1 MNFLAPFALALAGAV
16 AVPLVLHLLRRRTG
30 EKVDFPAIRYLL
42 RAEREH
48 SRQLKLR
55 NLALM
60 LLRVFAILALA
71 LAAARPIGR
80 LAGGSHAPTAMA
92 IVLDN
97 SLSTSVVINGA
108 PVLARLK
115 DAARAAIGR
124 ANPSDR
130 LWLVTADS
138 RVVGGTAGAVRAA
151 LDRTEAL
158 AGAGDLRAAVARAAQ
173 LVRGGGLPSRQLAI
187 LTDAQ
192 ATSWG
197 SAVPLDG
204 VATSVFAP
212 ALVPPKNRAVI
223 SAVAEPPH
231 WTPRGAVRAMTTATD
246 SVTFRVALG
255 TRAAARGIVAP
266 GEEIVVRLAPTD
278 RGWMSGAV
286 ELEPDELRGDDI
298 RWFAVHV
305 GSAPGVTAEAAA
317 GVFAR
322 TAVDALAQE
331 GRVSRGN
338 EIVIAGAESA
348 KRPGVLFAPSDPVQ
362 IGAANRALERA
373 DIPWKFGA
381 VRNGPAPVT
390 GAGLSGVSALRWYAI
405 APRGALQPGSV
416 DTVASVGSDPWAVAG
431 DGYVLVASPLTA
443 EGTDLPLRASWVP
456 WLGSAIADH
465 LSGDAGAITE
475 AAPGAAVARPV
486 WAHELEEPDGTR
498 RPVADARLE
507 APSRPGVYFWLRG
520 TQRAGALVVNPEVSE
535 SDLARLP
542 LAQLRSRFTG
552 ADVAATDDAARWTA
566 LAFSFSGRRALS
578 GAFLLFALL
587 MLAGEAFVTRSIA
600 PKAD

>member
-1 MNFLAPFALALAGAV
+1 MNFLAPLALVLATAS

-55 NLALM
+55 NLLLM
-60 LLRVFAILALA
+60 LLRVCAVLALA

-80 LAGGSHAPTAMA
+80 LAGSSHAPTSIA

-124 ANPSDR
+124 ANASDR

-138 RVVGGTAGAVRAA
+138 RVVGGSVSAVRSA

-158 AGAGDLRAAVARAAQ
+158 AGAGDMHAAVSRAAQ

-187 LTDAQ
+187 LTDGQ
-192 ATSWG
+192 ASSWIA
-197 SAVPLDG
+197 AVPLDG
-204 VATSVFAP
+204 VAATVFAP
-212 ALVPPKNRAVI
+212 ALTPPKNRSVV
-223 SAVAEPPH
+223 SALAEPPH
-231 WTPRGAVRAMTTATD
+231 WTPRGAVRATTTSTD

-255 TRAAARGIVAP
+255 ARAAARGIVAP
-266 GEEIVVRLAPTD
+266 GEDIVVRLAPSE
-278 RGWMSGAV
+278 RGWISGAV
-286 ELEPDELRGDDI
+286 ELEPDELRGDDV
-298 RWFAVHV
+298 RWFAVHI
-305 GSAPGVTAEAAA
+305 GSAPAVNAEPGA
-317 GVFAR
+317 GPFAR

-331 GRVSRGN
+331 GRISHGSDIAV
-338 EIVIAGAESA
+338 AGAESA
-348 KRPGVLFAPSDPVQ
+348 KKPGVLFAPADPVQ
-362 IGAANRALERA
+362 LGAANRALERA
-373 DIPWKFGA
+373 GIPWKFGA

-390 GAGLSGVSALRWYAI
+390 GSGLAGVSAMRWYALE
-405 APRGALQPGSV
+405 PRGVQEQGSV
-416 DTVASVGSDPWAVAG
+416 DTIARVGSDTWAVAG

-475 AAPGAAVARPV
+475 SAPGANIARPA
-486 WAHELEEPDGTR
+486 WARDLEEPDGTR
-498 RPVADARLE
+498 RPVLESRLE

-520 TQRAGALVVNPEVSE
+520 TQRAGALVVNPEVNE
-535 SDLARLP
+535 SDLTRLP
-542 LAQLRSRFTG
+542 IAALRSRFSG

-566 LAFSFSGRRALS
+566 SAFSLSGRRALD
-578 GAFLLFALL
+578 GAFILLALL
-587 MLAGEAFVTRSIA
+587 LLVAEAVVTRAIA
-600 PKAD
+600 PKEE

>member
-1 MNFLAPFALALAGAV
+1 MNFLAPFALVLAGAA

-30 EKVDFPAIRYLL
+30 EKVDFPAMRYLL

-60 LLRVFAILALA
+60 MLRVCAVLALA

-80 LAGGSHAPTAMA
+80 LAGSSHAPTAIA

-115 DAARAAIGR
+115 DAARGAIGR
-124 ANPSDR
+124 ANASDR

-138 RVVGGTAGAVRAA
+138 RVVGGGAGAVRAA
-151 LDRTEAL
+151 LDRTEPL

-173 LVRGGGLPSRQLAI
+173 LVRGGGLPSRQIAV
-187 LTDAQ
+187 LTDGQ
-192 ATSWG
+192 ATSWS

-204 VATSVFAP
+204 VAATVFAP
-212 ALVPPKNRAVI
+212 ALAPPRNRSVV
-223 SAVAEPPH
+223 SALAEPPH
-231 WTPRGAVRAMTTATD
+231 WTPRGAVRATTTATD

-255 TRAAARGIVAP
+255 ARAAARGIVAP
-266 GEEIVVRLAPTD
+266 GEDIVVRLAPSE
-278 RGWMSGAV
+278 RGWISGAV
-286 ELEPDELRGDDI
+286 ELEPDELRGDDV

-305 GSAPGVTAEAAA
+305 GSAPGVVAEPGA
-317 GVFAR
+317 GAFAR

-338 EIVIAGAESA
+338 DIAIAGAESA
-348 KRPGVLFAPSDPVQ
+348 RRPGVFFAPSDPVQ
-362 IGAANRALERA
+362 LGAANRALERA
-373 DIPWKFGA
+373 GIPWKFGPS
-381 VRNGPAPVT
+381 RSGPAPVT
-390 GAGLSGVSALRWYAI
+390 GTGLSGVSALRWYAI
-405 APRGALQPGSV
+405 ELRGAQEQGSI
-416 DTVASVGSDPWAVAG
+416 DTIAKVGSDPWAVAG
-431 DGYVLVASPLTA
+431 DGYVLVASPLTT

-465 LSGDAGAITE
+465 LAGDAGAITE
-475 AAPGAAVARPV
+475 AAPGASIARPA
-486 WAHELEEPDGTR
+486 WARDLEEPDGTR
-498 RPVADARLE
+498 RPVLESRLE
-507 APSRPGVYFWLRG
+507 APSRAGVYFWLRG
-520 TQRAGALVVNPEVSE
+520 AQRAGALVVNPEVNE
-535 SDLARLP
+535 SDLTRLP
-542 LAQLRSRFTG
+542 VAQLRARFSG
-552 ADVAATDDAARWTA
+552 AEVAATDDAGRWTA
-566 LAFSFSGRRALS
+566 SAFSLSGRRALD
-578 GAFLLFALL
+578 GAFIALALL
-587 MLAGEAFVTRSIA
+587 LLAAEAVVTRAIA

>member
-1 MNFLAPFALALAGAV
+1 MSFLAPFALVLAAGV

-30 EKVDFPAIRYLL
+30 EKIDFPAVRYLL

-60 LLRVFAILALA
+60 LLRVFAILAIA

-80 LAGGSHAPTAMA
+80 LAGGSHAPTSIA

-115 DAARAAIGR
+115 EAARAAIGR
-124 ANPSDR
+124 ANQGDR
-130 LWLVTADS
+130 VWLVTADS
-138 RVVGGTAGAVRAA
+138 RVVGGSIGAVRSA
-151 LDRTEAL
+151 LDRTDAL

-187 LTDAQ
+187 LTDGQ
-192 ATSWG
+192 ATSWT

-204 VATSVFAP
+204 VATSLYEP
-212 ALVPPKNRAVI
+212 SLVPPRNRAVI
-223 SAVAEPPH
+223 TAVAEPPH
-231 WTPRGAVRAMTTATD
+231 WTPRGAVRATTTATD
-246 SVTFRVALG
+246 SVTYRVALG
-255 TRAAARGIVAP
+255 ARAAARGIVAP

-278 RGWMSGAV
+278 RGWLPGAV

-305 GSAPGVTAEAAA
+305 GPAPGVVAEPAA
-317 GVFAR
+317 GLFAS

-338 EIVIAGAESA
+338 DIVITGAESA

-373 DIPWKFGA
+373 GVPWKFGA
-381 VRNGPAPVT
+381 LRTGPAPIT

-405 APRGALQPGSV
+405 APRGALPAGGV
-416 DTVASVGSDPWAVAG
+416 DTLASVGSDPWAVAG

-443 EGTDLPLRASWVP
+443 DGTDLPLRASWVP

-465 LSGDAGAITE
+465 LSGDAGAITD
-475 AAPGAAVARPV
+475 AAPGEAIQRPA

-498 RPVADARLE
+498 RPVPESRLE

-520 TQRAGALVVNPEVSE
+520 TQRAGALVVNPEPVE

-552 ADVAATDDAARWTA
+552 GDVVATDDAARWTA
-566 LAFSFSGRRALS
+566 SAFSFSGRRALS
-578 GAFLLFALL
+578 GAFLILALL
-587 MLAGEAFVTRSIA
+587 LLAAEAFITRAIA

>member
-1 MNFLAPFALALAGAV
+1 MNFLAPLALVLAGAS

-55 NLALM
+55 NLFLM
-60 LLRVFAILALA
+60 LLRVCAVLALA

-80 LAGGSHAPTAMA
+80 LAGSSHAPTAIA

-124 ANPSDR
+124 ANASDR

-138 RVVGGTAGAVRAA
+138 RVVGGSTGAVRAA

-158 AGAGDLRAAVARAAQ
+158 AGAGDLRAAVTRAAQ

-187 LTDAQ
+187 LTDGQ
-192 ATSWG
+192 ASSWT

-204 VATSVFAP
+204 VAATVFAP
-212 ALVPPKNRAVI
+212 ALVPPKNRSVM

-231 WTPRGAVRAMTTATD
+231 WTPRGAVRAATTSTD

-266 GEEIVVRLAPTD
+266 GEDIVVRLAPQE
-278 RGWMSGAV
+278 RGWMAGDV
-286 ELEPDELRGDDI
+286 ELEPDELRGDDV

-305 GSAPGVTAEAAA
+305 GSAPGVTAEPGA
-317 GVFAR
+317 GAFAR

-331 GRVSRGN
+331 GRVAAGN
-338 EIVIAGAESA
+338 DIVIAGAESA
-348 KRPGVLFAPSDPVQ
+348 RRPGVFFAPTDPVQ

-373 DIPWKFGA
+373 GIPWKFGA
-381 VRNGPAPVT
+381 ARSGPAPVT
-390 GAGLSGVSALRWYAI
+390 GAALAGVNAMRWYAI
-405 APRGALQPGSV
+405 EPRGAQEQGSV
-416 DTVASVGSDPWAVAG
+416 DTIAKVGSDPWAVSG

-456 WLGSAIADH
+456 WLGAAIADH
-465 LSGDAGAITE
+465 LAGDAGAITE
-475 AAPGAAVARPV
+475 AAPGANIARPS

-498 RPVADARLE
+498 RPVTEARLE
-507 APSRPGVYFWLRG
+507 APTRAGVYFWLRG

-542 LAQLRSRFTG
+542 IEQLKSRFSG
-552 ADVAATDDAARWTA
+552 AEVAATSDAGRWTTS
-566 LAFSFSGRRALS
+566 AFSFSGRRALD
-578 GAFLLFALL
+578 GAFILLALL
-587 MLAGEAFVTRSIA
+587 LLAAEAFVTRAIA
-600 PKAD
+600 PAAD

>member
-1 MNFLAPFALALAGAV
+1 VNFLAPLALVLAGAA

-30 EKVDFPAIRYLL
+30 EKVDFPAMRYLL

-60 LLRVFAILALA
+60 MLRVCAVLALA

-80 LAGGSHAPTAMA
+80 LAGSSHAPTALA

-115 DAARAAIGR
+115 DAARSAIGR
-124 ANPSDR
+124 ANASDR

-138 RVVGGTAGAVRAA
+138 RVVGGGTGAVRAA
-151 LDRTEAL
+151 LDRTEPL
-158 AGAGDLRAAVARAAQ
+158 SGAGDLRAAVARAAQ
-173 LVRGGGLPSRQLAI
+173 LVRGGGLPSRQIAV
-187 LTDAQ
+187 LTDGQ
-192 ATSWG
+192 ATSWT

-204 VATSVFAP
+204 VAATVFAP
-212 ALVPPKNRAVI
+212 ALAAPRNRSVV
-223 SAVAEPPH
+223 SALAEPPH
-231 WTPRGAVRAMTTATD
+231 WTPRGAVRATTTATD

-255 TRAAARGIVAP
+255 ARAAARGIVAP
-266 GEEIVVRLAPTD
+266 GEDIVVRLAPSE
-278 RGWMSGAV
+278 RGWISGAV
-286 ELEPDELRGDDI
+286 ELEPDELRGDDV

-305 GSAPGVTAEAAA
+305 GSAPGVVAEPGA
-317 GVFAR
+317 GAFAR

-338 EIVIAGAESA
+338 DIAIAGAESA
-348 KRPGVLFAPSDPVQ
+348 KRPGVFFAPSDPVQ
-362 IGAANRALERA
+362 LGAANRALERA
-373 DIPWKFGA
+373 GIPWKFGA
-381 VRNGPAPVT
+381 SRSGPAPVT
-390 GAGLSGVSALRWYAI
+390 GTGLSGVSALHWYAI
-405 APRGALQPGSV
+405 EPRGAQEQGSI
-416 DTVASVGSDPWAVAG
+416 DTVAHVGSDPWAVAG
-431 DGYVLVASPLTA
+431 DGYVLVASPLTT

-465 LSGDAGAITE
+465 LAGDAGAITE
-475 AAPGAAVARPV
+475 AAPGASVARPA
-486 WAHELEEPDGTR
+486 WARELEEPDGTR
-498 RPVADARLE
+498 RPVPESRLE
-507 APSRPGVYFWLRG
+507 APSRAGVYFWLRG

-542 LAQLRSRFTG
+542 IAQLRSRFSG
-552 ADVAATDDAARWTA
+552 AEVAATDEAGRWTA
-566 LAFSFSGRRALS
+566 SAFSLSGRRALD
-578 GAFLLFALL
+578 GALIALALL
-587 MLAGEAFVTRSIA
+587 LLAAEAVVTRAIA
-600 PKAD
+600 PKPD

>member
-1 MNFLAPFALALAGAV
+1 MNFLAPLALVLAGAA

-30 EKVDFPAIRYLL
+30 EKVDFPAMRYLL

-60 LLRVFAILALA
+60 MLRVCAVLALA

-80 LAGGSHAPTAMA
+80 LAGSSHAPTALA

-115 DAARAAIGR
+115 DAARGAIGR
-124 ANPSDR
+124 ANASDR

-138 RVVGGTAGAVRAA
+138 RVVGGGTGAVRAA
-151 LDRTEAL
+151 LDRTEPL
-158 AGAGDLRAAVARAAQ
+158 SGAGDLRAAVARAAQ
-173 LVRGGGLPSRQLAI
+173 LVRGGGLPSRQIAV
-187 LTDAQ
+187 LTDGQ
-192 ATSWG
+192 ATSWT

-204 VATSVFAP
+204 VAATVFAP
-212 ALVPPKNRAVI
+212 ALAAPRNRSVV
-223 SAVAEPPH
+223 SALAEPPH
-231 WTPRGAVRAMTTATD
+231 WTPRGAVRATTTATD

-255 TRAAARGIVAP
+255 ARAAARGIVAP
-266 GEEIVVRLAPTD
+266 GEDIVVRLAPSE
-278 RGWMSGAV
+278 RGWISGAV
-286 ELEPDELRGDDI
+286 ELEPDELRGDDV

-305 GSAPGVTAEAAA
+305 GSAPGVVAEPGA
-317 GVFAR
+317 GAFAR

-338 EIVIAGAESA
+338 DIAIAGAESA
-348 KRPGVLFAPSDPVQ
+348 KRPGVFFAPSDPVQ
-362 IGAANRALERA
+362 LGAANRALERA
-373 DIPWKFGA
+373 GIPWKFGA
-381 VRNGPAPVT
+381 SRSGPAPVT
-390 GAGLSGVSALRWYAI
+390 GTGLSGVSALHWYAI
-405 APRGALQPGSV
+405 EPRGAQEQGSI
-416 DTVASVGSDPWAVAG
+416 DTVAHVGSDPWAVAG
-431 DGYVLVASPLTA
+431 DGYVLVASPLTT

-465 LSGDAGAITE
+465 LAGDAGAITE
-475 AAPGAAVARPV
+475 AAPGASVARPA
-486 WAHELEEPDGTR
+486 WARELEEPDGTR
-498 RPVADARLE
+498 RPVPESRLE
-507 APSRPGVYFWLRG
+507 APSRAGVYFWLRG

-542 LAQLRSRFTG
+542 IAQLRSRFSG
-552 ADVAATDDAARWTA
+552 AEVAATDEAGRWTA
-566 LAFSFSGRRALS
+566 SAFSLSGRRALD
-578 GAFLLFALL
+578 GALIALALL
-587 MLAGEAFVTRSIA
+587 LLAAEAVVTRAIA
-600 PKAD
+600 PKPD